1 MSTQN
6 NQDQEIDLTLLTKK
20 IAGFFELINTS
31 IFKGILFIKRNI
43 IIFGVLFVLGA
54 GLGYFLDKSSAS
66 YESEIIVTPNFGS
79 VDYLYGKI
87 DLIDSKIKSR
97 DSLFLKSIGIP
108 NSKEISLVE
117 IKPVVDIYSFVA
129 NDSRTSV
136 TNAQNSQNFELLKLL
151 SEDGDI
157 KKVIADEL
165 TSKNYNHHKIKI
177 TTNSKASTQKIV
189 DSILSYLGKTN
200 YFEKVRVSY
209 VENFKSKIKS
219 NSATILQIDGLLNQ
233 FIITNSNSSKS
244 DKLVYY
250 NENTQLNE
258 LIKTKDE
265 LISENS
271 TTKIELLNLDKV
283 IKERSR
289 IVNIKNN
296 KGANNKMKFILPFV
310 FIAIFIF
317 YGLFMAFYRKQ
328 SQKISNA

>member
-6 NQDQEIDLTLLTKK
+6 NQDQEIDLALLSKK
-20 IAGFFELINTS
+20 IGGFFESINTF
-31 IFKGILFIKRNI
+31 IFKGILFVKKNI

-54 GLGYFLDKSSAS
+54 ALGYFLDKSSAS
-66 YESEIIVTPNFGS
+66 YDSEIIVTPNFGS

-87 DLIDSKIKSR
+87 NLINSKIKSR
-97 DSLFLKSIGIP
+97 DSLFLKSIGILKP
-108 NSKEISLVE
+108 KEISLVE

-129 NDSRTSV
+129 NDARTSV

-177 TTNSKASTQKIV
+177 TTDSKASTQKIV
-189 DSILSYLGKTN
+189 DSILSYLNKTN
-200 YFEKVRVSY
+200 YYEKVRVSY
-209 VENFKSKIKS
+209 VENYKSKIKS
-219 NSATILQIDGLLNQ
+219 NTETVTQIDGLLNQ
-233 FIITNSNSSKS
+233 FITTNSNSGKS

-250 NENTQLNE
+250 NENTQLND
-258 LIKTKDE
+258 IIRTKDE
-265 LISENS
+265 LIKENN
-271 TTKIELLNLDKV
+271 TTKTDLLNLDKI

-289 IVNIKNN
+289 IVNIKDN

-328 SQKISNA
+328 AAKLLK